1 MVPDALAA
9 KVKLMPRLDAARVWL
24 SARLPVGAALPHF
37 FGGTTAHELP
47 RTADG
52 DLDVAEL
59 MRSLAED

>member
-1 MVPDALAA
+1 
-9 KVKLMPRLDAARVWL
+9 MPCLDAARVWL
-24 SARLPVGAALPHF
+24 RARLPAAAALPHF
-37 FGGTTAHELP
+37 FGGTAAHELP